1 MTRVV
6 TAGGTRRIGHDD
18 LLFPSVLYYA
28 GGWELQAEI
37 QKVARLGHP
46 AVAVA
51 GEELLEDDT
60 LARQPLA

>member
-28 GGWELQAEI
+28 GGCSLPAEI
-37 QKVARLGHP
+37 QKVA
-46 AVAVA
+46 A
-51 GEELLEDDT
+51 
-60 LARQPLA
+60 